1 MPKTN
6 ANLGQIMSNLDVK
19 TQNLMGIFA
28 NIIEH
33 IPHDQLNELV
43 QASLQDTDK
52 KAIHPSKNQW
62 GQIYNDDYVVMQNR
76 MLHAI
81 SHLTLNERRLVLMLA
96 TVVRG
101 AVELNPTQ
109 KTFIITAEEF
119 GTMFDIPQKRQYE
132 TLESVSKSLHGK
144 VFYFWDFEANAKQAQ
159 ITKKG
164 KRVDE
169 VGVSW
174 VGKATYRHGEG
185 KVELLLIDDV
195 IEMLCIFDKHNT
207 FTKHKKEWISKLG
220 AYGIILLQ
228 QMVAA
233 DHSDNVFKDE
243 NDQIIDPYLRT
254 VNYTIEFLR
263 NKFDCVNI
271 YPTFSDFKRYVLDK
285 AIKDIHQ
292 YTPYR
297 IEYKKI
303 NEKRQVVSL
312 DFIFRNTEAVV
323 PKKIEDKDK
332 VINWSNFKMTTK
344 QLSMFADKIATATGD
359 NAEKVAERLADVC
372 RQGRYVEQLQE
383 LGFKPSA
390 WYDENEVKMMEDAH
404 KQRQTLKQYE
414 LVKQQERE
422 EAQKRAAEKAE
433 FERQQELA
441 KMGWFDAVVKY
452 EALDDDTKAAV
463 IQAYIS
469 RLDRE
474 AAKAAKTKFALSKK
488 LKVSETATAI
498 DDHQTFIDVMNLL

>member
-1 MPKTN
+1 MPI
-6 ANLGQIMSNLDVK
+6 LGQIMSNLDVK

-233 DHSDNVFKDE
+233 DHSDNVYKDE
-243 NDQIIDPYLRT
+243 NEQIIDPYLRT

-263 NKFDCVNI
+263 NKFDCVNT

-292 YTPYR
+292 HTPYR

-303 NEKRQVVSL
+303 SEKRQVVSL
-312 DFIFRNTEAVV
+312 DFIFKNTEAIV
-323 PKKIEDKDK
+323 PKKVENKDK
-332 VINWSNFKMTTK
+332 EIINWSNFKMTTK
-344 QLSMFADKIATATGD
+344 QLAMFADKIAAGTGEK
-359 NAEKVAERLADVC
+359 AEKVAERLADVC

-390 WYDENEVKMMEDAH
+390 WYDDNEVKVMQAAH

-422 EAQKRAAEKAE
+422 EAEKRAAEKAE
-433 FERQQELA
+433 FERQQALA
-441 KMGWFDAVVKY
+441 KMGWYDAVVKY

-469 RLDRE
+469 RLDRDT
-474 AAKAAKTKFALSKK
+474 AKVAKGKFALAKR
-488 LKVSETATAI
+488 LRVSETATAI
-498 DDHQTFIDVMNLL
+498 DDHQTFIDVINLL

>member
-1 MPKTN
+1 
-6 ANLGQIMSNLDVK
+6 MSNLDVK

-43 QASLQDTDK
+43 QASLQDNADK

-81 SHLTLNERRLVLMLA
+81 SHLNLNERRLVLMLA

-119 GTMFDIPQKRQYE
+119 GTMFEIPQKRQYE

-169 VGVSW
+169 VGMSW

-207 FTKHKKEWISKLG
+207 FTKHKKEWIFKLG

-228 QMVAA
+228 QMVVA

-243 NDQIIDPYLRT
+243 KGQIIDPYLRT

-263 NKFDCVNI
+263 NKFDCVNT
-271 YPTFSDFKRYVLDK
+271 YPIFSDFKRYVLDK

-292 YTPYR
+292 HTPYR
-297 IEYKKI
+297 IEYKKVS
-303 NEKRQVVSL
+303 EKRQVVSL
-312 DFIFRNTEAVV
+312 DFIFKNTEAVV
-323 PKKIEDKDK
+323 PKKVEDKDK
-332 VINWSNFKMTTK
+332 IINWSNFKMTTK

-359 NAEKVAERLADVC
+359 NAEKVVERLADVC
-372 RQGRYVEQLQE
+372 RQERYVEQLQE

-390 WYDENEVKMMEDAH
+390 WYDDDEVKAMQATH

-422 EAQKRAAEKAE
+422 EAEKRAAEKAE
-433 FERQQELA
+433 IERQQALA
-441 KMGWFDAVVKY
+441 KIGWFDAVMKY
-452 EALDDDTKAAV
+452 DALDDDSQAAV
-463 IQAYIS
+463 QQVYIS
-469 RLDRE
+469 RLD
-474 AAKAAKTKFALSKK
+474 ADKAKAAKSKFALAKR
-488 LKVSETATAI
+488 LRVDATATAV
-498 DDHQTFIDVMNLL
+498 DYHQVFIDIINLL

>member
-1 MPKTN
+1 
-6 ANLGQIMSNLDVK
+6 
-19 TQNLMGIFA
+19 MGIFA

-33 IPHDQLNELV
+33 IPHEQLNELV
-43 QASLQDTDK
+43 QASLQDSADK

-62 GQIYNDDYVVMQNR
+62 GQIYNNDYVVMQNR

-119 GTMFDIPQKRQYE
+119 GTMFEIPQKRQYE

-164 KRVDE
+164 KRVAE

-207 FTKHKKEWISKLG
+207 FTKHKKEWVSKLG

-228 QMVAA
+228 QIVAA
-233 DHSDNVFKDE
+233 DHSDNVYKDE
-243 NDQIIDPYLRT
+243 KGQIIDPYLRT

-263 NKFDCVNI
+263 NKFDCVNT
-271 YPTFSDFKRYVLDK
+271 YPAFSDFKRYVLDK

-292 YTPYR
+292 HTPYR
-297 IEYKKI
+297 IEYKKVS
-303 NEKRQVVSL
+303 EKRQVVSL
-312 DFIFRNTEAVV
+312 DFTFKNTEAIV
-323 PKKIEDKDK
+323 PKQVEDKDK
-332 VINWSNFKMTTK
+332 DKIINWSNFKMTTK
-344 QLSMFADKIATATGD
+344 QLAMFADKIAAATGD
-359 NAEKVAERLADVC
+359 NAEKVAERLSDVC
-372 RQGRYVEQLQE
+372 RQERYVERLQE

-390 WYDENEVKMMEDAH
+390 WYDDEEVKAMQAAH
-404 KQRQTLKQYE
+404 KQRQTLRQYE
-414 LVKQQERE
+414 RLKQQERE
-422 EAQKRAAEKAE
+422 EAEKQAAEAAE
-433 FERQQELA
+433 RERQQTLI
-441 KMGWFDAVVKY
+441 KMGWFDAVMKY
-452 EALDDDTKAAV
+452 EALDADAKAAV
-463 IQAYIS
+463 QQAYIS
-469 RLDRE
+469 RLDSTD
-474 AAKAAKTKFALSKK
+474 AGVAKSKFALAKR
-488 LKVSETATAI
+488 LRIRETATAI
-498 DDHQTFIDVMNLL
+498 DDHQTFIDVINLL

>member
-1 MPKTN
+1 MPI
-6 ANLGQIMSNLDVK
+6 LGQIMSNLDVK

-263 NKFDCVNI
+263 NKFDCVNT

-292 YTPYR
+292 HTPYR

-372 RQGRYVEQLQE
+372 RQERYIEQLQE

-422 EAQKRAAEKAE
+422 EAKKRAEEKAE

-452 EALDDDTKAAV
+452 EALDGDTKAAV

-474 AAKAAKTKFALSKK
+474 AAKAAKTKFALSKR
-488 LKVSETATAI
+488 LKVSETATAV

>member
-1 MPKTN
+1 
-6 ANLGQIMSNLDVK
+6 
-19 TQNLMGIFA
+19 MGIFA

-33 IPHDQLNELV
+33 IPHEQLNELV
-43 QASLQDTDK
+43 QASLQDSADK

-81 SHLTLNERRLVLMLA
+81 SHLNLNERRLVLLLA

-101 AVELNPTQ
+101 AVEMNPTQ

-119 GTMFDIPQKRQYE
+119 GTMFEIPQKRQYE

-169 VGVSW
+169 VGMSW

-207 FTKHKKEWISKLG
+207 FTKHKKEWIFKLG

-228 QMVAA
+228 QMVVS

-243 NDQIIDPYLRT
+243 KGQIIDPYLRT

-263 NKFDCVNI
+263 NKFDCVNT
-271 YPTFSDFKRYVLDK
+271 YPIFSDFKRYVLDK

-292 YTPYR
+292 HTPYR
-297 IEYKKI
+297 IEYKKVS
-303 NEKRQVVSL
+303 EKRQVVSI
-312 DFIFRNTEAVV
+312 DFIFKNTEAVV
-323 PKKIEDKDK
+323 SKKVEDKDK
-332 VINWSNFKMTTK
+332 DKIINWSNFKMTTK

-359 NAEKVAERLADVC
+359 NAEKVVECLADVC
-372 RQGRYVEQLQE
+372 RQERYVGQLQE

-390 WYDENEVKMMEDAH
+390 WYDDDEVKAMQAAH

-414 LVKQQERE
+414 QLKQQERE
-422 EAQKRAAEKAE
+422 DSQKAAAARAEKE
-433 FERQQELA
+433 KQQQLVE
-441 KMGWFDAVVKY
+441 MGWYDAVMKFENMTDADKELILQGYV
-452 EALDDDTKAAV
+452 
-463 IQAYIS
+463 S
-469 RLDRE
+469 RLDD
-474 AAKAAKTKFALSKK
+474 AVAKLTKSKLALAKK
-488 LKVSETATAI
+488 LNISVTATAI
-498 DDHQTFIDVMNLL
+498 DEHQTFIDMINLL